1 MSEALIGA
9 DMFSNSPQE
18 RPTET
23 VTKKTRPRMVPCNI
37 SYPPRQMSPDEG
49 EIVGVIRK
57 KKQKAFWA
65 FFEPTKQADVIVS
78 ILHDRPN

>member
-37 SYPPRQMSPDEG
+37 SYPPRQMSPDGGKLLGSLE
-49 EIVGVIRK
+49 K
-57 KKQKAFWA
+57 KKAPRFLGILW
-65 FFEPTKQADVIVS
+65 TKQADVIVS